1 MVAVTF
7 KFQDKQDCIV
17 SECYIYA
24 PTDLIGGES
33 VKRVKVLN
41 ALWDTNSIDV
51 KDTYLVHFGLPAG
64 DIVTNIEATEC
75 NSDEYDAVIGMDIIC
90 KGDFAITNKNGHTTF
105 AFRIPSQEEIVF

>member
-1 MVAVTF
+1 MG
-7 KFQDKQDCIV
+7 
-17 SECYIYA
+17 Y
-24 PTDLIGGES
+24 
-33 VKRVKVLN
+33 N
-41 ALWDTNSIDV
+41 NSIDV
-51 KDTYLVHFGLPAG
+51 KDTYLVHFGLPTG